1 MDELTFVSYGRPTR
15 ACVKRERETVVLRIG
30 RKRLTFPVR
39 AVPALIKMLAETA
52 LADDDRETARA
63 ASRRA
68 RSYST
73 AARPSAL
80 RLAS

>member
-15 ACVKRERETVVLRIG
+15 ACVKREQETVVLRIG

-52 LADDDRETARA
+52 LVDDDRGTAVRRPRSKRSVLRM
-63 ASRRA
+63 AS
-68 RSYST
+68 
-73 AARPSAL
+73 
-80 RLAS
+80 